1 MLTENYNGWCC
12 ARVEPIFALNR
23 RLDWQT
29 CLYKGVLKFLFKL
42 NDLSEQGVT
51 FESKIPFLS
60 VANRPSSPF
69 SNVLK
74 CGRQRAG
81 LGGQHCKR
89 GFENAR
95 FCSQKH
101 LSFKAYRD
109 TRFTFEHERPC
120 FPNTTSSHGR
130 SHRLSIRERCNM
142 YQLKR
147 TGLLLARSYEIMP
160 EIDAEHV

>member
-1 MLTENYNGWCC
+1 MVLCPRRAHLCAQSPARLTDLFIQGCLEIPIEVKRSVG
-12 ARVEPIFALNR
+12 ARCDFWIKN
-23 RLDWQT
+23 T
-29 CLYKGVLKFLFKL
+29 
-42 NDLSEQGVT
+42 
-51 FESKIPFLS
+51 FLS
-60 VANRPSSPF
+60 VANRSSSPF
-69 SNVLK
+69 SNVLN
-74 CGRQRAG
+74 CSRQRAG
-81 LGGQHCKR
+81 LGGQYCKR

-130 SHRLSIRERCNM
+130 SHRLSIHERCNM

-147 TGLLLARSYEIMP
+147 TGLLLARSSEIMP